1 MLLWKKGTL
10 FILLAKY
17 VCFRTILTV
26 KASVYWHIH
35 THKHSTF
42 KRSRHQGQRHI
53 IGMCLELILLQILAL
68 DSVTGRIKRDK
79 AFTILL
85 LSLAEYEMTVG
96 TRGET
101 LVSSFHLEALVPVP

>member
-1 MLLWKKGTL
+1 M
-10 FILLAKY
+10 
-17 VCFRTILTV
+17 
-26 KASVYWHIH
+26 
-35 THKHSTF
+35 
-42 KRSRHQGQRHI
+42 
-53 IGMCLELILLQILAL
+53 ILLQILAL

>member
-1 MLLWKKGTL
+1 
-10 FILLAKY
+10 
-17 VCFRTILTV
+17 
-26 KASVYWHIH
+26 
-35 THKHSTF
+35 
-42 KRSRHQGQRHI
+42 
-53 IGMCLELILLQILAL
+53 MCLELILLQILAL